1 VYCLKISNL
10 TANSSIIV
18 GDFNSSR
25 VHTSILGTLFI
36 GGVLEA
42 YMMNTPQWKGKKTF
56 FCGWGCL
63 LTTLWTY
70 FRLPQSKEHAYEGL
84 DILLDG
90 RVPRIFNKIAIGEP
104 GDTIE

>member
-1 VYCLKISNL
+1 M
-10 TANSSIIV
+10 IV
-18 GDFNSSR
+18 SDLDSSR

-42 YMMNTPQWKGKKTF
+42 YMMNTAQRKGKTAF

-70 FRLPQSKEHAYEGL
+70 FRLPQSKERAYEGL
-84 DILLDG
+84 NILFDG
-90 RVPRIFNKIAIGEP
+90 RVSAKNIQQ
-104 GDTIE
+104 DCHW